1 MSKKYKKIYILNPAR
16 RVYFQKDNAYAFSEA
31 EIVKACKQRYQG
43 TGEKIIIGKFNQVR
57 NELGIRFG
65 GIVLEE
71 EYGQRWVKTEE
82 EAIKKGMQKL

>member
-16 RVYFQKDNAYAFSEA
+16 RAYFQKDNAYSFSKE

-43 TGEKIIIGKFNQVR
+43 TSDKTIIGKFNQVR

-82 EAIKKGMQKL
+82 EAIKKGMRKT